1 MCWTQFRHSSTHV
14 PNLTDELSTPKE
26 QCLSQFGTAVLV
38 WCSKSVK
45 FDRVFRTFAELN
57 LGLTHG
63 ALPESDVTPV
73 SLQSQTYS
81 IIGSAHE
88 KYGI

>member
-1 MCWTQFRHSSTHV
+1 MCRT
-14 PNLTDELSTPKE
+14 LTDELSTAKE

-45 FDRVFRTFAELN
+45 FNKVFRTSVELN

>member
-1 MCWTQFRHSSTHV
+1 M
-14 PNLTDELSTPKE
+14 PNLTDELSKAKE

-38 WCSKSVK
+38 WCGKSVK
-45 FDRVFRTFAELN
+45 FDRVYRTFVEVN

-81 IIGSAHE
+81 IRFST
-88 KYGI
+88 